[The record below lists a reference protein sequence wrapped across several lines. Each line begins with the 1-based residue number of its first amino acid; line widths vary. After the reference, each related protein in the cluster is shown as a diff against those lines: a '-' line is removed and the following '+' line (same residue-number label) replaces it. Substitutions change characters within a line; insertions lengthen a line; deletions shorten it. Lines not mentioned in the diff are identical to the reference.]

1 MTDDDDLFENAG
13 GDGQDLPR
21 DQWGRYKLPHPLTG
35 KVAARTRM
43 TTFAK
48 SVADTYALNQW
59 MVRMAMRGLTL
70 RPDLL
75 AMVAATPDENRDKL
89 NELAEDAKN
98 AASARAAANLGTAMH
113 AFAEYADRTGTMPP
127 GMPPELARILAARQR
142 ALADHRIVL
151 APSMIERTV
160 YVPQYDLHGTFD
172 RWGHYGWPAE
182 APDMPY
188 PGDTDDPGDPGEI
201 LDDKT
206 GRDLTY
212 GQGEIA
218 IQLAGYAHA
227 SHMLNRERFWALW
240 NAATAGKGP
249 LYTPKE
255 LDPSCWEPMPATN
268 QERAY
273 VIHMPVKQA
282 VDSPTEL
289 PQVTIFQVDIK
300 AGWEAAQLCADVR
313 AWRKNRKLFTTLS
326 VTVPARTPELQ
337 PALTAARAEL
347 AEADRMVNLAF
358 ATNAPDEVMDDAIA
372 AEQEALAKVEALQ
385 TRPPTWAEQIRAAS
399 SRADLSR
406 IWREATAAN
415 EWSPELEKL
424 GKEQLTKVEPSGI

>member
-1 MTDDDDLFENAG
+1 MTGDDDLFENAG

-142 ALADHRIVL
+142 ALADHRIEL

-160 YVPQYDLHGTFD
+160 YVPEYDLHGTFD
-172 RWGHYGWPAE
+172 RWGHYDWPAK
-182 APDMPY
+182 APGASY
-188 PGDTDDPGDPGEI
+188 PGEV

-289 PQVTIFQVDIK
+289 PQVTVFRVDIK

-313 AWRKNRKLFTTLS
+313 AWRKNRKLFTALS
-326 VTVPARTPELQ
+326 VTVPA
-337 PALTAARAEL
+337 PASAPSAAVANEIAQLDSANPVRAAVAQAVL
-347 AEADRMVNLAF
+347 DAADHVPGDM
-358 ATNAPDEVMDDAIA
+358 
-372 AEQEALAKVEALQ
+372 Q

-406 IWREATAAN
+406 IWREATAAS

>member
-1 MTDDDDLFENAG
+1 MTNDDDLFENAG
-13 GDGQDLPR
+13 GNGQDLPR

-113 AFAEYADRTGTMPP
+113 SFAEHADRTGTMPP
-127 GMPPELARILAARQR
+127 NMPPELARILAARQR

-160 YVPQYDLHGTFD
+160 YVPEYDLHGTFD
-172 RWGHYGWPAE
+172 RWGYYGWPAE
-182 APDMPY
+182 APDAPY
-188 PGDTDDPGDPGEI
+188 PGDTDDPGEI

-255 LDPSCWEPMPATN
+255 LDPSCWEPMPNTN
-268 QERAY
+268 QDHAY

-282 VDSPTEL
+282 VDSATAL
-289 PQVTIFQVDIK
+289 PQVTIFRVDIK

-326 VTVPARTPELQ
+326 VTAPGSTSSANSFS
-337 PALTAARAEL
+337 AAV
-347 AEADRMVNLAF
+347 AD
-358 ATNAPDEVMDDAIA
+358 EI
-372 AEQEALAKVEALQ
+372 EALDQANKLRAVVAQAVLDANDDVAKFLDDMQ

>member
-1 MTDDDDLFENAG
+1 MNDDLFENAG
-13 GDGQDLPR
+13 GDERDLPK
-21 DQWGRYKLPHPLTG
+21 DQWGRYRLPHPFTG

-48 SVADTYALNQW
+48 SMADTYALNQW

-75 AMVAATPDENRDKL
+75 AMVAATPDDNREKL
-89 NELAEDAKN
+89 NELAENAKDA
-98 AASARAAANLGTAMH
+98 AAARAAANLGTAMH
-113 AFAEYADRTGTMPP
+113 AFAEHADRTGTMPP

-160 YVPQYDLHGTFD
+160 YIPKYDLHGTFD
-172 RWGHYGWPAE
+172 RWGHYGWPGYDA
-182 APDMPY
+182 PY
-188 PGDTDDPGDPGEI
+188 PGDTDDPGDI

-240 NAATAGKGP
+240 DAATAGKGP
-249 LYTPKE
+249 LFVPKE

-268 QERAY
+268 QEHAY

-289 PQVTIFQVDIK
+289 PQVTIFRVDIK
-300 AGWEAAQLCADVR
+300 AGWEAAEVCADVR
-313 AWRKNRKLFTTLS
+313 EWRKNRKLFTALS
-326 VTVPARTPELQ
+326 VTVPA
-337 PALTAARAEL
+337 PASALPDGQAALDTARAAEESATARMEEL
-347 AEADRMVNLAF
+347 E
-358 ATNAPDEVMDDAIA
+358 
-372 AEQEALAKVEALQ
+372 
-385 TRPPTWAEQIRAAS
+385 TRPPTWAERIASAS
-399 SRADLSR
+399 SRADLSK
-406 IWREATAAN
+406 IWRDATAAG
-415 EWSPELEKL
+415 EWTSELEKL
-424 GKEQLTKVEPSGI
+424 GKVQLEKIEPSGI

>member
-113 AFAEYADRTGTMPP
+113 AFAEHADRTGTMPP

-160 YVPQYDLHGTFD
+160 YVPEYDLHGTFD
-172 RWGHYGWPAE
+172 RWGWYG
-182 APDMPY
+182 
-188 PGDTDDPGDPGEI
+188 TDLIGEQRPEVGEV

-268 QERAY
+268 QDRAY

-313 AWRKNRKLFTTLS
+313 AWRKNRKLFTALS
-326 VTVPARTPELQ
+326 VTVPAPASAFSAAVADEIAQLDSVNPIRTAVAQAVLD
-337 PALTAARAEL
+337 AA
-347 AEADRMVNLAF
+347 DHVPGDM
-358 ATNAPDEVMDDAIA
+358 
-372 AEQEALAKVEALQ
+372 Q

-406 IWREATAAN
+406 IWREATAAH

>member
-113 AFAEYADRTGTMPP
+113 AFAEHADRTGTMPP

-151 APSMIERTV
+151 VPSMIERTV
-160 YVPQYDLHGTFD
+160 YVPEYDLHGTFD
-172 RWGHYGWPAE
+172 RWGHYGWPVE
-182 APDMPY
+182 APDAPY
-188 PGDTDDPGDPGEI
+188 PGDTDDPGEI

-240 NAATAGKGP
+240 NAATAGKP
-249 LYTPKE
+249 ASYTPKE

-268 QERAY
+268 QDRAY

-313 AWRKNRKLFTTLS
+313 AWRKNRKLFTALS
-326 VTVPARTPELQ
+326 VTYVTNTKDAWTVPA
-337 PALTAARAEL
+337 PASAAVANEIAQLDSANPVRAAVAQAVL
-347 AEADRMVNLAF
+347 DAADHVPGDM
-358 ATNAPDEVMDDAIA
+358 
-372 AEQEALAKVEALQ
+372 Q

-415 EWSPELEKL
+415 EWSSELEKL